1 MCIQVCMHVF
11 SQIVFYAWGSNL
23 FPVGVGIN
31 FGAPKW
37 PLPGRC
43 PALPSGC
50 PTGCPAV
57 ARLVAR
63 WLPGWL
69 PGGCCW
75 GLCWV
80 KEMHVFLCVP
90 LPLGSKKQEHS
101 FKVFARSTA
110 EAPWCFARSSPWC
123 RSLATCRRCARN
135 ALVMLEE
142 TWRCRFREPST

>member
-43 PALPSGC
+43 PAVARRLPDRLPGGC
-50 PTGCPAV
+50 LAV

-90 LPLGSKKQEHS
+90 LPLGSVRTGAQFH
-101 FKVFARSTA
+101 FLRDRPQRHHGDARGVHHGVGVLRHIA
-110 EAPWCFARSSPWC
+110 VVPEMPW
-123 RSLATCRRCARN
+123 
-135 ALVMLEE
+135 
-142 TWRCRFREPST
+142 